1 LYTQKKKASRA
12 EQQKEPKWFRWS
24 AMASSQELPAAARK
38 LEGKVALITG
48 GASGIGL
55 CTVRLFVKHGGRVV
69 VADIQDE
76 LGASL
81 CAELGPENAS
91 FVHCDVT
98 DEADVAAAVDHAVAR
113 FGALDVMFNNAGITG
128 TLGLGIRDSTKEELE
143 RVVALNVVGPF
154 LGTKHAARV
163 MVPARRGCI
172 ISTSSMAS
180 AVAGAAPHAYTASK
194 HAVVGLMQ
202 SAAAELGR
210 HGIRVNC
217 VAPAGVFT
225 PMASALMGGMDRE
238 AVEAFMEAAANLK
251 GVGVKVDDMAA
262 AALFLASDDARYVSG
277 QNLVVDGGF
286 SVVNPSLG
294 FFRDA

>member
-1 LYTQKKKASRA
+1 
-12 EQQKEPKWFRWS
+12 
-24 AMASSQELPAAARK
+24 MA
-38 LEGKVALITG
+38 VITG
-48 GASGIGL
+48 GASGIGA
-55 CTVRLFVKHGGRVV
+55 CTARLFVKHGARVV

-81 CAELGPENAS
+81 CAELGSENS
-91 FVHCDVT
+91 SYVHCDVS
-98 DEADVAAAVDHAVAR
+98 DEADVAGAVDHAVAR
-113 FGALDVMFNNAGITG
+113 FGGLDVMLNNAGISG
-128 TLGLGIRDSTKEELE
+128 AMCFSIRDGAKEELE
-143 RVVALNVVGPF
+143 RVLAVNVVGPF

-163 MVPARRGCI
+163 MVPAGRRGCI
-172 ISTSSMAS
+172 ISTSSVVS
-180 AVAGAAPHAYTASK
+180 AVAGAGPHAYTTSK
-194 HAVVGLMQ
+194 HALVGLMKN
-202 SAAAELGR
+202 AAAELGR

-217 VAPAGVFT
+217 VAPAGVAT
-225 PMASALMGGMDRE
+225 PMATAGGMDE
-238 AVEAFMEAAANLK
+238 ETAEAFMEAAANLK

>member
-1 LYTQKKKASRA
+1 
-12 EQQKEPKWFRWS
+12 
-24 AMASSQELPAAARK
+24 MA
-38 LEGKVALITG
+38 VITG
-48 GASGIGL
+48 GASGIGA
-55 CTVRLFVKHGGRVV
+55 CTARLFVKHGARVV

-81 CAELGPENAS
+81 CAELGPENSS
-91 FVHCDVT
+91 FVHCDVS
-98 DEADVAAAVDHAVAR
+98 DEADVAGAVDHAVAR
-113 FGALDVMFNNAGITG
+113 FGGLDVMFNNAGVVG
-128 TLGLGIRDSTKEELE
+128 PLGVGIRDATREELE
-143 RVVALNVVGPF
+143 RMLAVNVVGPF

-163 MVPARRGCI
+163 MVPARRGSI

-180 AVAGAAPHAYTASK
+180 AVAGAGPHAYTASK
-194 HAVVGLMQ
+194 HAVVGLMRN
-202 SAAAELGR
+202 AAAELGR

-251 GVGVKVDDMAA
+251 GVGLKVDDVAA

-277 QNLVVDGGF
+277 QNLLIDGGF
-286 SVVNPSLG
+286 SVVNPSFG
-294 FFRDA
+294 FFKD

>member
-1 LYTQKKKASRA
+1 MICRC
-12 EQQKEPKWFRWS
+12 R
-24 AMASSQELPAAARK
+24 

-81 CAELGPENAS
+81 CAELGQENAS

-113 FGALDVMFNNAGITG
+113 FGGLDVMFNNAGVVG
-128 TLGLGIRDSTKEELE
+128 PLGVGIRDATREELE
-143 RVVALNVVGPF
+143 RMLAVNVVGPF

-163 MVPARRGCI
+163 MVPARRGSI

-180 AVAGAAPHAYTASK
+180 AVAGVGPHAYTASK
-194 HAVVGLMQ
+194 RALVGLMEN
-202 SAAAELGR
+202 AAAELGR

-217 VAPAGVFT
+217 VAPAAVAT
-225 PMASALMGGMDRE
+225 SKAPGGMD
-238 AVEAFMEAAANLK
+238 VEAFMEAGANLK
-251 GVGVKVDDMAA
+251 GVGLKVDDVAA
-262 AALFLASDDARYVSG
+262 AALFLASDDSRYVSG
-277 QNLVVDGGF
+277 QNLLVDGGF

-294 FFRDA
+294 FFRD

>member
-1 LYTQKKKASRA
+1 MFCRC
-12 EQQKEPKWFRWS
+12 R
-24 AMASSQELPAAARK
+24 

-81 CAELGPENAS
+81 CAEVGQENAS

>member
-1 LYTQKKKASRA
+1 ML
-12 EQQKEPKWFRWS
+12 
-24 AMASSQELPAAARK
+24 
-38 LEGKVALITG
+38 
-48 GASGIGL
+48 
-55 CTVRLFVKHGGRVV
+55 
-69 VADIQDE
+69 
-76 LGASL
+76 
-81 CAELGPENAS
+81 
-91 FVHCDVT
+91 
-98 DEADVAAAVDHAVAR
+98 AV
-113 FGALDVMFNNAGITG
+113 
-128 TLGLGIRDSTKEELE
+128 
-143 RVVALNVVGPF
+143 NVVGPF

-225 PMASALMGGMDRE
+225 PMASALMGGMGRE
-238 AVEAFMEAAANLK
+238 GVEAFMEAAANLK
-251 GVGVKVDDMAA
+251 GVGLKVGDIAA

-277 QNLVVDGGF
+277 QNLLVDGGF

-294 FFRDA
+294 FFRD

>member
-1 LYTQKKKASRA
+1 
-12 EQQKEPKWFRWS
+12 
-24 AMASSQELPAAARK
+24 
-38 LEGKVALITG
+38 VAVITG
-48 GASGIGL
+48 GASGIGA
-55 CTVRLFVKHGGRVV
+55 CTARLFVKHGARVV

-81 CAELGPENAS
+81 CGELGPENS
-91 FVHCDVT
+91 SYVHCDVT
-98 DEADVAAAVDHAVAR
+98 DEADVAGAVDHAVAK
-113 FGALDVMFNNAGITG
+113 FGGLDVMFNNAGIIG
-128 TLGLGIRDSTKEELE
+128 ALGVSIRDGAKEELE
-143 RVVALNVVGPF
+143 RMLAVHVVGPF

-180 AVAGAAPHAYTASK
+180 TVAGAGPHAYTASK

-217 VAPAGVFT
+217 VAPAGVAT
-225 PMASALMGGMDRE
+225 PMATAGGMDE
-238 AVEAFMEAAANLK
+238 ETAEAFMEAAANLK
-251 GVGVKVDDMAA
+251 GVGLKVGDIAA

-277 QNLVVDGGF
+277 QNLLIDGGF

-294 FFRDA
+294 FFRD